1 MMRLV
6 VNCAS
11 TCANQTS
18 GSAGQNGGSLMVT
31 ALMAGVLLRREPVA
45 KGEAVE
51 VVAVPSEAEAVEL
64 VVELVVAVE
73 EAVDMMDY

>member
-45 KGEAVE
+45 EGETVGVESVPATEAVE
-51 VVAVPSEAEAVEL
+51 H
-64 VVELVVAVE
+64 VVAVE
-73 EAVDMMDY
+73 EAVDMMN